1 MRKVEWVVPT
11 HYFANIMDNDITVSV
26 FELSVNLSK
35 VLWKYVYL
43 SYTLHSV
50 SRTAKFGNISSSL
63 DSWGVLFIHFMV
75 TKLFSHEA
83 KDMQREL

>member
-35 VLWKYVYL
+35 VLWK
-43 SYTLHSV
+43 
-50 SRTAKFGNISSSL
+50 
-63 DSWGVLFIHFMV
+63 
-75 TKLFSHEA
+75 
-83 KDMQREL
+83 